1 MVNTW
6 VSGVCA
12 TVANV
17 VHLRLYY
24 LYCFPSIISYL
35 FLVRND
41 SEWQRGAN
49 RFGSTNSIRNV
60 TRKLNIDL
68 CIQSKHHSGL
78 IVGDDG
84 KVLCPDCQTPIGVGR
99 GGIRNYDAQH
109 YNSKQC
115 AENRAKT
122 QRKMK
127 RKTGMRTLETFY
139 SKKIASPVV
148 SSMVAS
154 PSFVVPRAPVR
165 TSVPQQL
172 SLNTPHSSSSTASP
186 PSVIA
191 CPKALQL
198 LADARS
204 QAARLPCTIPEG
216 VDGDILAQFAV
227 EPPVLDAEDAWEILD
242 PKLNLILGYGTTP
255 TQVVESL
262 RRGRKGIEGLLTYIE
277 GFVRKSGVV
286 GALLEGKMTT
296 LTEAMKLA

>member
-1 MVNTW
+1 
-6 VSGVCA
+6 
-12 TVANV
+12 
-17 VHLRLYY
+17 
-24 LYCFPSIISYL
+24 
-35 FLVRND
+35 
-41 SEWQRGAN
+41 
-49 RFGSTNSIRNV
+49 
-60 TRKLNIDL
+60 
-68 CIQSKHHSGL
+68 
-78 IVGDDG
+78 
-84 KVLCPDCQTPIGVGR
+84 
-99 GGIRNYDAQH
+99 
-109 YNSKQC
+109 
-115 AENRAKT
+115 
-122 QRKMK
+122 MK

-227 EPPVLDAEDAWEILD
+227 EPPVLNAEDAWEILD

-277 GFVRKSGVV
+277 GFVWKSGVV